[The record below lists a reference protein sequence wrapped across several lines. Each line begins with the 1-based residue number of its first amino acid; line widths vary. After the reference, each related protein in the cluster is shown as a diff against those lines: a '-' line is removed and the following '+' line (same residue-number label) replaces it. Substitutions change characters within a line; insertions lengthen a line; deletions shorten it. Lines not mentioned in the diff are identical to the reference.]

1 MNESDSFYDELG
13 AVALD
18 LAHHLRRDAQKAVEG
33 MGVTQMQAYAIML
46 LVEGHTQ
53 PSGLAEA
60 IGTSPPVLSQILASL
75 EERGWISRRPDP
87 ADRRRVRLELTESG
101 KEFHAQMQAHWRAAS
116 APRFQCLFLE
126 EVQTLIRL
134 CRKMLQTPV
143 VRP

>member
-116 APRFQCLFLE
+116 APRYQGLSLE

-134 CRKMLQTPV
+134 YRKMLQTPV